1 MIKIM
6 IRRLAVSIILLV
18 ALFVFLVPVVPHSV
32 TIAVG
37 YPIHYYSSLSSL
49 VSPFGTALSG
59 WHYYFVPDPFSAL
72 V

>member
-6 IRRLAVSIILLV
+6 NRRLVASMIVVV

-49 VSPFGTALSG
+49 FTPFGTALSG
-59 WHYYFVPDPFSAL
+59 WHYYFVSNPFTNL